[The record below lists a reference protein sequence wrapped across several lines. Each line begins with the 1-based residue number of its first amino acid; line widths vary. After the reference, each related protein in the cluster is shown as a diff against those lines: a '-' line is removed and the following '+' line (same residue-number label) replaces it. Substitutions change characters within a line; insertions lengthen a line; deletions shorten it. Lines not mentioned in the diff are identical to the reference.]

1 MSDLEELA
9 AADKWD
15 FRTWSPRE
23 QSHGLFQYPAMM
35 FPQMQRE
42 LLDRLREESSA
53 SAAYDPFVGSGTTL
67 AEAMLQGIDFL
78 GTDINP
84 LAILLC
90 SAKAGPFFI
99 DALADAGTRVVA
111 ASKGSSFIELRV

>member
-53 SAAYDPFVGSGTTL
+53 SAAYDPFVGAGTTL

-78 GTDINP
+78 GTDINR